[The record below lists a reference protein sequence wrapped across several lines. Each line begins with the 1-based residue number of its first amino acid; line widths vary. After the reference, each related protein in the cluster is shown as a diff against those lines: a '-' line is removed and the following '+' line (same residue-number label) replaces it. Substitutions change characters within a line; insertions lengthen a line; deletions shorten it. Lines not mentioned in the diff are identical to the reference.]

1 MMGLKGRAFAPLV
14 AVSLEELV
22 PQDHFYRH
30 LQKVLDLSFIYDL
43 VRECYSVAGRPSIDP
58 VVFFKLQL
66 VMFFEDIRSERLL
79 MHQVADRLSVRWYVG
94 YDLDEPLPDHS
105 TLSKIRTRYGLSVFR
120 RFFEAIIEQCQK
132 AKLIWGKDLY
142 FDATKVEANASMES
156 VKPRFAVEAHLAH
169 VFAEEREEA
178 CSQVGLETA
187 PEEPAPPLLPTTL
200 SETQQEELAVINAQ
214 RHDWIEE
221 GGQPNR
227 EETHGSYRR
236 VADYRVSTTDPDA
249 TIMPLKGHG
258 LHLGYHTH
266 YVVDGGKK
274 RIILNVLVTPSEVME
289 NQPMLD
295 LLWRTQFRWKLHP
308 HQVTGDTTYGT
319 LDIIQAVEDAHIRAY
334 MPLAEPGERN
344 SLLGIDHF
352 LYDAEKDLY
361 TCPQGKELTYY
372 YTRHAINVRVYRA
385 DANTCDQCPLKSQC
399 TTSSQGRLIHRNLRE
414 HYSER
419 VRAYHQ
425 TAAYEKAMGKRKV
438 WVEPLF
444 AEAKQWHGM
453 RRFRLRQLW
462 RVNCEA
468 LVVASGQNLKRL
480 LQKRGWG
487 RRPFP
492 AQAVALIPPE
502 SSQAE
507 LLPRNVLLKNQRA
520 SAAVASLA
528 SWKVAQT
535 FFEAQ
540 KSRFSPVKIVIV
552 VHSSFH
558 ALSFFV
564 FSHCFPFL
572 FSLLLVFHSS
582 RKRFV
587 RSSSCVLLEAQQM
600 FFNRLGLL
608 GAITFAA

>member
-1 MMGLKGRAFAPLV
+1 MGVRGGTPIMMGFKERTFAPLV

-30 LQKVLDLSFIYDL
+30 LNQVLDLSFVYDL
-43 VRECYSVAGRPSIDP
+43 VRECYSVAGRASIDP

-79 MHQVADRLSVRWYVG
+79 MRQVEDRLSVRWYVG
-94 YDLDEPLPDHS
+94 YDLDESLPDHS

-120 RFFEAIIEQCQK
+120 RFFEAIVEQCQK

-169 VFAEEREEA
+169 VFAEESEQEP
-178 CSQVGLETA
+178 SQTRQETA
-187 PEEPAPPLLPTTL
+187 LEEPAPPLLPTAL
-200 SETQQEELAVINAQ
+200 SETQREQLAATNAE

-221 GGQPNR
+221 EGRPNR

-249 TIMPLKGHG
+249 TIMPIKGHG

-295 LLWRTQFRWKLHP
+295 LLWRTQFRWKLRP

-344 SLLGIDHF
+344 SLLGIDQF
-352 LYDAEKDLY
+352 LYDAEKDIY

-372 YTRHAINVRVYRA
+372 YTRHATNVQVYRA
-385 DANTCDQCPLKSQC
+385 DANTCNQCPLKSQC

-414 HYSER
+414 QYSER

-492 AQAVALIPPE
+492 TQAVALMPPE

-507 LLPRNVLLKNQRA
+507 PLPRNVLLKNQRA
-520 SAAVASLA
+520 SVAVASLA
-528 SWKVAQT
+528 SWMIAQT
-535 FFEAQ
+535 FFGVQ
-540 KSRFSPVKIVIV
+540 KSRFSPVKIVIFV
-552 VHSSFH
+552 YSSLY
-558 ALSFFV
+558 AIS
-564 FSHCFPFL
+564 FL
-572 FSLLLVFHSS
+572 FSLTVFLSYYLYYWYFS
-582 RKRFV
+582 V
-587 RSSSCVLLEAQQM
+587 WENALCVQAHV
-600 FFNRLGLL
+600 F
-608 GAITFAA
+608 I

>member
-1 MMGLKGRAFAPLV
+1 MMGLKERAFAPLV

-30 LQKVLDLSFIYDL
+30 VQKVLDLSFVYDL
-43 VRECYSVAGRPSIDP
+43 VREYYSIAGRPSIDP
-58 VVFFKLQL
+58 VVFFNLQV

-79 MHQVADRLSVRWYVG
+79 MRQVADRLSVRWDVG
-94 YDLDEPLPDHS
+94 YDLDELLPDHS
-105 TLSKIRTRYGLSVFR
+105 TLSKIRTRYGLNVFR
-120 RFFEAIIEQCQK
+120 RFFEAIVEQCQK
-132 AKLIWGKDLY
+132 AKLVWGKDLY
-142 FDATKVEANASMES
+142 FDATKVEANASMDS
-156 VKPRFAVEAHLAH
+156 VKAHFAAEAHLAQ
-169 VFAEEREEA
+169 VFAGQGEEG
-178 CSQVGLETA
+178 CSQA
-187 PEEPAPPLLPTTL
+187 PEETFQEEAVPPLLPTAL
-200 SETQQEELAVINAQ
+200 SATQQEELAAANAE

-221 GGQPNR
+221 EGRPNR

-295 LLWRTQFRWKLHP
+295 LLWRIQFRWKLRP

-344 SLLGIDHF
+344 SLLGIDQF
-352 LYDAEKDLY
+352 LYDTEKDLY
-361 TCPQGKELTYY
+361 SCPQGEELTYY

-385 DANTCDQCPLKSQC
+385 DANTCEQCPLKSQC

-414 HYSER
+414 YYSER

-468 LVVASGQNLKRL
+468 LVTASGQNLKRL

-487 RRPFP
+487 RRRLPFHTKGVGFWFQP
-492 AQAVALIPPE
+492 ATVCSSHSMTCSAVWGYCPDRARCTRIRWTDSAILSQEPPIG
-502 SSQAE
+502 
-507 LLPRNVLLKNQRA
+507 V
-520 SAAVASLA
+520 
-528 SWKVAQT
+528 
-535 FFEAQ
+535 
-540 KSRFSPVKIVIV
+540 
-552 VHSSFH
+552 
-558 ALSFFV
+558 
-564 FSHCFPFL
+564 
-572 FSLLLVFHSS
+572 
-582 RKRFV
+582 
-587 RSSSCVLLEAQQM
+587 
-600 FFNRLGLL
+600 
-608 GAITFAA
+608 

>member
-1 MMGLKGRAFAPLV
+1 MMGFKERTFAPLI

-30 LQKVLDLSFIYDL
+30 LHQVLDLSFVYDL
-43 VRECYSVAGRPSIDP
+43 VCESYSVAGRASIDP

-79 MHQVADRLSVRWYVG
+79 MRQVADRLSVRWYVG

-120 RFFEAIIEQCQK
+120 RFFEAIVEQCQK

-156 VKPRFAVEAHLAH
+156 VKPRFAVEAHLAQ
-169 VFAEEREEA
+169 VFAEEGEQECSQRRQEIVLEEA
-178 CSQVGLETA
+178 
-187 PEEPAPPLLPTTL
+187 APPLLPTAL
-200 SETQQEELAVINAQ
+200 SETLREQLAATNTERQ
-214 RHDWIEE
+214 DWIEE
-221 GGQPNR
+221 GGRPNR
-227 EETHGSYRR
+227 EETYGSYRR

-249 TIMPLKGHG
+249 TIMPTKGHG
-258 LHLGYHTH
+258 FHLGYHTH

-295 LLWRTQFRWKLHP
+295 LLWRTQFRWKLRP

-344 SLLGIDHF
+344 SLLGIDQF
-352 LYDAEKDLY
+352 LYDAEKDTY
-361 TCPQGKELTYY
+361 TCPQGEALAYH
-372 YTRHAINVRVYRA
+372 YTRHVMSVRVYRA
-385 DANTCDQCPLKSQC
+385 DAEKCDQCPLKSQC
-399 TTSSQGRLIHRNLRE
+399 TTSSHGRTIHRNLRE

-444 AEAKQWHGM
+444 AEAKQWHGA

-468 LVVASGQNLKRL
+468 LVIASGQNLKRL

-492 AQAVALIPPE
+492 TQAVALMPPG
-502 SSQAE
+502 SSEAE
-507 LLPRNVLLKNQRA
+507 TLPRNPLLKNQRA
-520 SAAVASLA
+520 SVAVASLA
-528 SWKVAQT
+528 SWELARMFSEAQT
-535 FFEAQ
+535 
-540 KSRFSPVKIVIV
+540 SRFSLLNIVIV
-552 VHSSFH
+552 VYT
-558 ALSFFV
+558 SFFEISFFAIFH
-564 FSHCFPFL
+564 FSHFYYWYFPIQEKLCAFKLMCSCRNSAKCF
-572 FSLLLVFHSS
+572 STDW
-582 RKRFV
+582 
-587 RSSSCVLLEAQQM
+587 
-600 FFNRLGLL
+600 GY
-608 GAITFAA
+608 

>member
-1 MMGLKGRAFAPLV
+1 
-14 AVSLEELV
+14 
-22 PQDHFYRH
+22 
-30 LQKVLDLSFIYDL
+30 
-43 VRECYSVAGRPSIDP
+43 
-58 VVFFKLQL
+58 
-66 VMFFEDIRSERLL
+66 
-79 MHQVADRLSVRWYVG
+79 
-94 YDLDEPLPDHS
+94 
-105 TLSKIRTRYGLSVFR
+105 
-120 RFFEAIIEQCQK
+120 
-132 AKLIWGKDLY
+132 
-142 FDATKVEANASMES
+142 
-156 VKPRFAVEAHLAH
+156 VKPRFAVEAHLADL
-169 VFAEEREEA
+169 FAQEREEE
-178 CSQVGLETA
+178 CSQAASEIA

-200 SETQQEELAVINAQ
+200 SETQREQLAAANAD

-221 GGQPNR
+221 GGRPNR

-258 LHLGYHTH
+258 FHLGYHTH

-319 LDIIQAVEDAHIRAY
+319 LDNIQAVEDAHIRAY

-344 SLLGIDHF
+344 SLLGINQF
-352 LYDAEKDLY
+352 LYDTEKDRY
-361 TCPQGKELTYY
+361 TCPQGKELTYD

-385 DANTCDQCPLKSQC
+385 DADTCNQCPLKSQC

-414 HYSER
+414 QYSER

-462 RVNCEA
+462 SVNCEA
-468 LVVASGQNLKRL
+468 LVTASGQNLKRL
-480 LQKRGWG
+480 LQKRGWR

-492 AQAVALIPPE
+492 AQAMALMPPE
-502 SSQAE
+502 SFEAE
-507 LLPRNVLLKNQRA
+507 NSPRNLLVKNQRA
-520 SAAVASLA
+520 SVAVASFA
-528 SWKVAQT
+528 SWRVARA
-535 FFEAQ
+535 FFEA
-540 KSRFSPVKIVIV
+540 KT
-552 VHSSFH
+552 
-558 ALSFFV
+558 SFFSLGNM
-564 FSHCFPFL
+564 FIGICSFFTLKMEFLPF
-572 FSLLLVFHSS
+572 
-582 RKRFV
+582 
-587 RSSSCVLLEAQQM
+587 
-600 FFNRLGLL
+600 
-608 GAITFAA
+608 